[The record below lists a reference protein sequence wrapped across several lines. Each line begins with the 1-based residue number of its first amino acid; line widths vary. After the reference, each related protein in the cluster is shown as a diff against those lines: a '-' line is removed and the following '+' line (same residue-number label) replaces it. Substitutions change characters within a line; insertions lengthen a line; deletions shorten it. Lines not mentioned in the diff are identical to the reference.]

1 MISWSGIA
9 VGGFWLSLLAIGY
22 TYFGYPLI
30 LFVCYGLAQVSR
42 DWRYLVTRQERR
54 VHGLRPEDLPAVSF
68 LVAAYNEERDIAG
81 KLENLR
87 EIDYPP
93 EKLQV
98 VIVSDG
104 STDGTNAILEK
115 VSDARFRIILQEQ
128 RAGKAAALNV
138 ALAAAAHP
146 ILVLSD
152 ASTLFAPEAVRQ
164 LVRHFAN
171 PRIGAVC
178 GALRFEA
185 SAESQQ
191 TEGVYWKYETT
202 LRLMEARLGATL
214 TPSGAIYAVRR
225 EAYVPPG
232 ADALV
237 DDIITSMNVRR
248 QGLGVHY
255 DPEALAVDRPPSSVA
270 GEFTRR
276 VRIAMGS
283 FRALPALLTVPLG
296 GFTMFAFFSH
306 KVLRWLVPVMMLAL
320 LLTSLL
326 LWRRPLYLGFLI
338 LQALVYAWAGLGFVF
353 RHHLQR
359 VRFALT
365 GYFLVAMNL
374 AFLVGLVQCIT
385 ARKEGAWQR
394 VR

>member
-1 MISWSGIA
+1 MTPWGAIAAGI
-9 VGGFWLSLLAIGY
+9 FWLSLLAIGY

-54 VHGLRPEDLPAVSF
+54 AHGVRTEDLPAVSF
-68 LVAAYNEERDIAG
+68 LVAAYNEERDIAA

-87 EIDYPP
+87 QLDYPP

-115 VSDARFRIILQEQ
+115 VGDPGFQILFQPQ
-128 RAGKAAALNV
+128 RAGKAAALKV
-138 ALAAAAHP
+138 ALAAATNP

-152 ASTLFAPEAVRQ
+152 ASTQFAPEAVRR

-185 SAESQQ
+185 SAESQH
-191 TEGVYWKYETT
+191 TEGVYWSYETT

-225 EAYVPPG
+225 EAYVAPA

-237 DDIITSMNVRR
+237 DDIITSMNVRCL
-248 QGLGVHY
+248 GYGVHY

-296 GFTMFAFFSH
+296 AFTTFAFFSH

-320 LLTSLL
+320 LLTNLL
-326 LWRRPLYLGFLI
+326 LWRHPVYLGFLV
-338 LQALVYAWAGLGFVF
+338 LQALVYAWAGVGFVF
-353 RHHLQR
+353 RRHLHR

-374 AFLVGLVQCIT
+374 AFLIGLVQCFT

-394 VR
+394 VQ